1 MYQFGLIYL
10 VNLISREIVKTYLEN
25 INNFYTLSCNVQVKC
40 YLENLVMS
48 KNSFLS
54 FVLNLVLDF
63 FCKTLC

>member
-25 INNFYTLSCNVQVKC
+25 INNFYTLSCNVLVKC

-48 KNSFLS
+48 KISF
-54 FVLNLVLDF
+54 
-63 FCKTLC
+63 